1 MTLERKV
8 FNALKPKTTAF
19 GFNRK
24 ELLSVAAE
32 IANNLQL
39 KDDAS
44 EEDIASAIDDAID
57 HAIPYLKLSQS
68 MATRVI
74 NDSKKPKDGEDQNDD
89 DDNDDDDDTVK
100 ASKKSKKSSQ
110 TPPEPQD
117 FKESEAFKAMM
128 SVVTDLK
135 SEITSLKGEKVSNVR
150 KSKLEELLK
159 DSGAYGKTILK
170 SFDKMTFKD
179 DAEFDEYFDGIEEE
193 YEKFA
198 QEMADSGL
206 SHLPTPPALKNK
218 QIEKKTEVFT
228 EEEIKKLA
236 ESF

>member
-57 HAIPYLKLSQS
+57 LAIPYLKLSQS

-74 NDSKKPKDGEDQNDD
+74 NDSKKPKDGDDQNDD
-89 DDNDDDDDTVK
+89 DDNDDDDTVK
-100 ASKKSKKSSQ
+100 ASKKSSQ

-117 FKESEAFKAMM
+117 FKESEAFKALM

-218 QIEKKTEVFT
+218 QLEKKTEVFT
-228 EEEIKKLA
+228 EEEITKLA
-236 ESF
+236 DSF

>member
-1 MTLERKV
+1 MELEKKV
-8 FNALKPKTTAF
+8 FSALKPKTKAF

-44 EEDIASAIDDAID
+44 EEDISSSIDDAID
-57 HAIPYLKLSQS
+57 AAIPFLRLSQS

-74 NDSKKPKDGEDQNDD
+74 NDSKKPKDGEETIDEDEDD
-89 DDNDDDDDTVK
+89 DDANK
-100 ASKKSKKSSQ
+100 ASKKSQKQSQ
-110 TPPEPQD
+110 NSPQPKD
-117 FKESEAFKAMM
+117 FQDSEAFKQLMN
-128 SVVTDLK
+128 VFTELK
-135 SEITSLKGEKVSNVR
+135 TEISTLKGEKVATGR
-150 KSKLEELLK
+150 RAKLEALLK
-159 DSGAYGKTILK
+159 DSGTYGATILK
-170 SFDKMTFKD
+170 SFDRMTFKD
-179 DAEFDEYFDGIEEE
+179 DAEFDDYYDGIEED

-236 ESF
+236 DSF